1 MNLVI
6 WMGLLGCTRDVV
18 IGVENLPMGESF
30 VLKMDGQT
38 LANRDFNLW
47 SMASVSMLDV
57 HQLQLWYGEKQCILT
72 NAVLVGEI
80 GLGEFTHS
88 SNWSCPGLLGY
99 TMHPV
104 GDLLVGES
112 EVTVGLWQQI
122 KGEDKEDVCG
132 AACPKSNINWLQAL
146 EFANQMSMLE
156 GLGQC
161 YRKGS
166 DASAV
171 DSIEM
176 VSDCTGYRLP
186 TDEEWMQF
194 SSRDTSMPYAD
205 SETTDAVAWVRD
217 NSNVER
223 HHVCEL
229 QRNGYKLCDITGN
242 VWEWCWD
249 TFERP
254 LLRRVRGGGFTSIS
268 EVALRENGV
277 DFPANLGAE
286 HIGFRLV
293 RTGRPSL
300 VKSEKE

>member
-1 MNLVI
+1 MNFVI
-6 WMGLLGCTRDVV
+6 WMIWMGCNRDLV

-30 VLKMDGQT
+30 VLTMDGQT
-38 LANRDFNLW
+38 LTNRDFNLW
-47 SMASVSMLDV
+47 SVSSVSMRQP
-57 HQLQLWYGEKQCILT
+57 HQLQLWYGERQCILT
-72 NAVLVGEI
+72 NAEIVGEM
-80 GLGEFTHS
+80 GFGELTHS

-122 KGEDKEDVCG
+122 KGEDQEDVCG
-132 AACPKSNINWLQAL
+132 AECPKSNINWLQAL

-161 YRKGS
+161 YRKVEDKKS
-166 DASAV
+166 QTV
-171 DSIEM
+171 VEIEA
-176 VSDCTGYRLP
+176 DCTGYRLP
-186 TDEEWMQF
+186 TDAEWVKF
-194 SSRDTSMPYAD
+194 SSLDPDSPYAD
-205 SETTDAVAWVRD
+205 SDTSSSVGWVRD
-217 NSNVER
+217 NSDVER
-223 HHVCEL
+223 HPVCEL
-229 QRNGYKLCDITGN
+229 PRNGYQLCDITGN

-254 LLRRVRGGGFTSIS
+254 QLRRVRGGGFTSVPA
-268 EVALRENGV
+268 VALRENGV

-293 RTGRPSL
+293 RAGR
-300 VKSEKE
+300 

>member
-1 MNLVI
+1 MSLII
-6 WMGLLGCTRDVV
+6 WMGIFGCNRDVV
-18 IGVENLPMGESF
+18 VGVENLPMGESF
-30 VLKMDGQT
+30 VLKMDGQP
-38 LANRDFNLW
+38 LVHRDFNLW
-47 SMASVSMLDV
+47 IAESASMRKT
-57 HQLQLWYGEKQCILT
+57 HQLQLWYGERQCILSD
-72 NAVLVGEI
+72 AVIVGEV

-122 KGEDKEDVCG
+122 KGEEQEDVCG
-132 AACPKSNINWLQAL
+132 AECPKSNINWLQAL
-146 EFANQMSMLE
+146 EFANQMGMLE

-161 YRKGS
+161 YRKGKDS
-166 DASAV
+166 DV
-171 DSIEM
+171 VETNL
-176 VSDCTGYRLP
+176 DCTGYRLP
-186 TDEEWMQF
+186 TDEEWMTF
-194 SSRDTSMPYAD
+194 SSLHPTMPYAD
-205 SETTDAVAWVRD
+205 SEVSETVGWVRG
-217 NSNVER
+217 NSDVER
-223 HHVCEL
+223 HPVCEL
-229 QRNGYKLCDITGN
+229 PRNGYKLCDVTGN

-254 LLRRVRGGGFTSIS
+254 QLRRVRGGGFTSVS

-293 RTGRPSL
+293 RTGR
-300 VKSEKE
+300 